1 MNPYTHI
8 FNPKTGGKVKINSKL
23 GRETLRNYLNIM
35 IGGAGG
41 ATPAAAVWWE
51 NIPNNP
57 LFRRSIRGSNGR
69 NYQLIFF
76 HGRNYIN
83 PTQGGPYTA
92 AQTAAHAIYGIVNSN
107 QNEFNAQNWTFAADN
122 EYLSVTARRRT
133 IFPKVAN
140 SYSGILIDP
149 TNTFNTSRV
158 PRIVGYVICTRE
170 VNPSNGNH
178 PFIYIDFVEL
188 HRTLGQG
195 LGLCTTMIEYMIAWL
210 QTTYSYD
217 SFKIYN
223 ASSNAEAARKCY
235 LRAGLR
241 RGLQPQYRL
250 GSITGW
256 NITAPN
262 VTAHDIPHNPLVLI
276 NDETGRNIPINWQGT
291 AHNWSGDESYL
302 MFRNPIDVF
311 PGYHVKVI
319 VDNPTQGW
327 GRANAESVGVVRQ
340 AYEDGSVEVDF
351 PRHENWEGHETEL
364 EIVPAPAA
372 RGFRDGGA
380 GWAGGRASH
389 GRMSHHLRRF

>member
-1 MNPYTHI
+1 MNSYTHI

-41 ATPAAAVWWE
+41 ATSAAANWMK
-51 NIPNNP
+51 NIPDNP
-57 LFRRSIRGSNGR
+57 HWRRSISGTDGK

-83 PTQGGPYTA
+83 PTQGGTYTA

-107 QNEFNAQNWTFAADN
+107 QNEFNAKNWTFAADN

-149 TNTFNTSRV
+149 TNTFKTSGV

-170 VNPSNGNH
+170 VNPDNSNH

-195 LGLCTTMIEYMIAWL
+195 RGLCTTMIEYMITWL
-210 QTTYSYD
+210 QISYDYD

-223 ASSNAEAARKCY
+223 ASSQAGAARKCY

-256 NITAPN
+256 DITAPT

-302 MFRNPIDVF
+302 MFRNPIHVF
-311 PGYHVKVI
+311 PGNYVKVI
-319 VDNPTQGW
+319 VDNPIWGW
-327 GRANAESVGVVRQ
+327 GRANAESVGVVVQ
-340 AYEDGSVEVDF
+340 VNGDGAVAVNF
-351 PRHENWEGHETEL
+351 PEHKNWNGYKSEL

-380 GWAGGRASH
+380 GGRGDAPPMEEC
-389 GRMSHHLRRF
+389 RIT